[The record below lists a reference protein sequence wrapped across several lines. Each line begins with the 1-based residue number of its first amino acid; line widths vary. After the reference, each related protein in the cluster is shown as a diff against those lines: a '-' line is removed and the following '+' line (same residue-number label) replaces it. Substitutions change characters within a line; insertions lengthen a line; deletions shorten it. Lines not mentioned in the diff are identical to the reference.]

1 MWHYTKNGD
10 FPKECFGCLC
20 EVINADSEKTY
31 EVFCYNPKTEF
42 WYDSWGDKEVAYP
55 NNVIKWLRI
64 SDIDPEQASP
74 QG

>member
-1 MWHYTKNGD
+1 MWYYTKDGY

-42 WYDSWGDKEVAYP
+42 WYDSWGDPVCRGFLIY
-55 NNVIKWLRI
+55 RI
-64 SDIDPEQASP
+64 IIGEN
-74 QG
+74 